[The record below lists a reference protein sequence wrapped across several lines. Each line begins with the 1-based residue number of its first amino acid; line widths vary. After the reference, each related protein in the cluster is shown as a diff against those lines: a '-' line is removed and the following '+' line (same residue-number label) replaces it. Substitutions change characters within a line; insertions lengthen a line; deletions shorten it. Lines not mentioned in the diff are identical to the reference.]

1 MDIWQ
6 ILMTPFSWILKQFI
20 ILFDS
25 YGIALMLF
33 TIVIKIVL
41 FPFSLKSKKS
51 MIQMNILS
59 GAQREIQRRWPND
72 RAKQQE
78 ELQKLYLKHNV
89 NPMGGCM
96 WSLIPMFVLFP
107 LYAVIRRPF
116 KYLMGLT
123 ETATAAVATA
133 LGMTD
138 FSAANGMSE
147 LVLSSLLNDS
157 NLELAKQAAN
167 STKLFVIN
175 FNFFGVD
182 LSQIPNW
189 KFWVN
194 GITWGSIGLA
204 LLPVISA
211 VLSLVSSFVMQKTN
225 SMNKGKD
232 QPAPSSN
239 ASMYIMM
246 PIMSLWIGFTL
257 PAGLCVYWISNSIF
271 SMLQEIIAGR
281 MLKKD
286 YEEAQ
291 RKMAE
296 DAERE
301 KAEEKE
307 RRRLAA
313 ERKAAALADKKSG
326 KKKAVKKE
334 SEGPSI
340 NKEDSRVG
348 MRTYARGRA
357 YDPNRYPSFPY
368 RDPNSSNPAEDSED
382 IVEEEEVL
390 LTEQE
395 TSADVAAAN
404 AEPDVPA
411 QPEAADSADY
421 EAPYE
426 EDPESDENENKE

>member
-59 GAQREIQRRWPND
+59 GAQREIQQRWPND
-72 RAKQQE
+72 RVKQQE
-78 ELQKLYLKHNV
+78 ELQKLYAEHNV

-96 WSLIPMFVLFP
+96 WSMIPMFILFP

-123 ETATAAVATA
+123 ETATAAVAAA

-147 LVLSSLLNDS
+147 LILASQLNEN
-157 NLELAKQAAN
+157 NLEIAKQAAD
-167 STKLFVIN
+167 SAKLFLIN
-175 FNFFGVD
+175 FDFFGID
-182 LSQIPNW
+182 LSLIPNW
-189 KFWVN
+189 KFWID

-225 SMNKGKD
+225 AMNKN
-232 QPAPSSN
+232 QERTQNSSN
-239 ASMYIMM
+239 ATMYIMM

-257 PAGLCVYWISNSIF
+257 PAGLCVYWISNSLF
-271 SMLQEIIAGR
+271 SMLQEVIAGR

-296 DAERE
+296 DAERA

-326 KKKAVKKE
+326 KKKVKKE
-334 SEGPSI
+334 DSDGPSI

-368 RDPNSSNPAEDSED
+368 RDPSAAAPVEDAAD
-382 IVEEEEVL
+382 PIEEENILPVDQP
-390 LTEQE
+390 TPV
-395 TSADVAAAN
+395 DAAAPVESGD
-404 AEPDVPA
+404 AAHLES
-411 QPEAADSADY
+411 EASADY
-421 EAPYE
+421 EAPYA
-426 EDPESDENENKE
+426 EDSDSSDTDE